1 MDHIC
6 NLLWLAFSVA
16 LVLTALNRRLAND
29 YVVMWFC
36 LVIAAVTVLGWAGL
50 FPTGITAAN
59 AG

>member
-16 LVLTALNRRLAND
+16 LVLAALNRRLAND